1 MVDRSYTAKE
11 IAEITGKH
19 RTSIIRRAKKEA
31 WPIINGNGGKTK
43 KYPLSGLPS
52 DIQSAILTYIID
64 TNKDGAASADGKI
77 LNMLPALKPAAAT
90 IVIAEYSDFDAEF
103 SSAGMVETARPK
115 TREEMVKYYDHAGPE
130 MAAMMNPRVQKIV
143 RVIEEAIATPVGWKK
158 RAWIEAVA
166 EKNEMAWQTVYR
178 YIQRYETKGLVGLKH
193 TKTYKSQSRKW
204 TPEAVDHWLGLCFKR
219 DHRKIDKKYLYK
231 TLVVDAQKRGWTI
244 GRLESAYQKYRS
256 YKKRNLL
263 EAYQRGGMHALDN
276 ALPPI
281 LRDYSDMA
289 PFECLVGDQHRK
301 NRWVVDDLTGDV
313 VRIEAYVWQ
322 DLRTRVI
329 YGGACAKHYSAYV
342 MGLALRMGLK
352 TFGTFSSVY
361 TDNGRPELSMY
372 FNGILANIRAY
383 GMDWRQTI
391 NLPVDTLDIDTEV
404 LYPATED
411 PRYHRLAIVQNAK
424 AKMIEGTWKVLDNI
438 MTSVFMLPGDA
449 KRLTDDIHTQDI
461 DQAELKK
468 LRDAGK
474 LPLMSQY
481 IIAFY
486 HAIDYYN
493 KEKPH
498 RGIRKEWRRNFLPAS
513 GQFTPFDCLRACYE
527 KDGWQPKRLSDQ
539 AIDLLFMMEEKRIV
553 NRGQIQAFNDVYVSD
568 ALLDLHGEEVRIRY
582 DLVDS
587 ENLLVFHNS
596 VYACTAHPVEYSSM
610 KDTDLARKKIME
622 KRRKAKEVYELYA
635 RLTRP
640 IEDMR
645 TYGTQEQIEQVAA
658 LVAQAQER
666 RQIEHKAE
674 KRKITQEEINAHI
687 EKMEQGMPLPA
698 KSPRPVA
705 ERPDHFL
712 TREAHFEWA
721 LSVMKAGGTL
731 NAEDNSFK
739 NDYLASITEGQREYY
754 DFVINEYAGG

>member
-1 MVDRSYTAKE
+1 
-11 IAEITGKH
+11 
-19 RTSIIRRAKKEA
+19 
-31 WPIINGNGGKTK
+31 
-43 KYPLSGLPS
+43 
-52 DIQSAILTYIID
+52 
-64 TNKDGAASADGKI
+64 
-77 LNMLPALKPAAAT
+77 
-90 IVIAEYSDFDAEF
+90 
-103 SSAGMVETARPK
+103 
-115 TREEMVKYYDHAGPE
+115 
-130 MAAMMNPRVQKIV
+130 
-143 RVIEEAIATPVGWKK
+143 
-158 RAWIEAVA
+158 
-166 EKNEMAWQTVYR
+166 
-178 YIQRYETKGLVGLKH
+178 
-193 TKTYKSQSRKW
+193 
-204 TPEAVDHWLGLCFKR
+204 
-219 DHRKIDKKYLYK
+219 
-231 TLVVDAQKRGWTI
+231 
-244 GRLESAYQKYRS
+244 
-256 YKKRNLL
+256 
-263 EAYQRGGMHALDN
+263 
-276 ALPPI
+276 
-281 LRDYSDMA
+281 
-289 PFECLVGDQHRK
+289 
-301 NRWVVDDLTGDV
+301 
-313 VRIEAYVWQ
+313 
-322 DLRTRVI
+322 
-329 YGGACAKHYSAYV
+329 
-342 MGLALRMGLK
+342 
-352 TFGTFSSVY
+352 
-361 TDNGRPELSMY
+361 MY

-687 EKMEQGMPLPA
+687 EKMEQGIPLPA